1 MKDVSL
7 LKERKKIEENGIHHL
22 NQKSSNNNSNNYNS
36 NNNNINNNNNPIR
49 IVIKHAKYILYKC
62 KSKNVKFTI

>member
-1 MKDVSL
+1 M
-7 LKERKKIEENGIHHL
+7 EENGIHHL

-36 NNNNINNNNNPIR
+36 NNNNNNNPKR
-49 IVIKHAKYILYKC
+49 IVIKHAKYIQYKC